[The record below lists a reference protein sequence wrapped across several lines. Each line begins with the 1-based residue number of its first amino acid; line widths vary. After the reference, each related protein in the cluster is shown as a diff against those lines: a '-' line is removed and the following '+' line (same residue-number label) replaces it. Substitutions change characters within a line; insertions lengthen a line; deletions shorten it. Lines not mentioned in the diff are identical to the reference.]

1 MERSKLL
8 KFLKSE
14 ANRGKIV
21 RMSLREIALEV
32 SFSRETVRI
41 VLAELEAL
49 GKIEVTRSKNR
60 RNIIKIL

>member
-8 KFLKSE
+8 KFLKGE
-14 ANRGKIV
+14 ANKKKIV
-21 RMSLREIALEV
+21 RMSLREIAHEV
-32 SFSRETVRI
+32 DVSQETVRI

-49 GKIEVTRSKNR
+49 GKVEVTRSKSR